1 MTPEDSMSQLN
12 FSTIPAFFDIADS
25 VLAGGQPL
33 TDDAILKISH
43 NAKFA
48 AVHTEVIF
56 MGYYQSGD
64 TVPVPMSSVD
74 GYTYS
79 RAECMYVPVLVS
91 SRSPAAG
98 FVSGQTTFPALASD
112 DPGQG
117 SLIMVPYQLD
127 INDATG
133 AVTCQTYW
141 STSGP
146 ENQGVVKV
154 YCIAA
159 RSSVNVGG

>member
-1 MTPEDSMSQLN
+1 MSQL
-12 FSTIPAFFDIADS
+12 SLSAIPGFFDIADP
-25 VLAGGQPL
+25 VLSGGQPL
-33 TDDAILKISH
+33 TDDALLKLSH

-48 AVHTEVIF
+48 AVRLEIVF

-64 TVPVPMSSVD
+64 TVPTPVSPVD

-79 RAECMYVPVLVS
+79 RAECMYLPVLVS

-98 FVSGQTTFPALASD
+98 FVSGQTTFPALATN

-117 SLIMVPYQLD
+117 SLVMMPYQLNISD
-127 INDATG
+127 STG
-133 AVTCQTYW
+133 VLTCQTYW

-146 ENQGVVKV
+146 ENQGLVKI